1 VSSDNVLLE
10 TGALVVANFGLLIG
24 TVCLPFA
31 ASFLLD
37 GIVRIL
43 RGDGPKLFLR
53 ALALVVVLAVGGYG
67 LWRFGLSDPGAAP
80 EGPALMGPAAL
91 YLLAGSTALALVG
104 FVLRTVKLLRNARR
118 EEERLQYIQMSSR

>member
-1 VSSDNVLLE
+1 MLLG
-10 TGALVVANFGLLIG
+10 TGALIVAHCGILIG
-24 TVCLPFA
+24 TVVVPFA

-43 RGDGPKLFLR
+43 RGDGPKLFLGV
-53 ALALVVVLAVGGYG
+53 LALVVVLAVGGYG
-67 LWRFGLSDPGAAP
+67 LWQFGISDPGAAP
-80 EGPALMGPAAL
+80 EGPVLSGPVVL
-91 YLLAGSTALALVG
+91 YLLAGSTVLALVG